1 MGELL
6 EQMGR
11 RIAAR
16 RKEKGMTQEELS
28 EIVGVSEQTIS
39 TAECG
44 KKAL

>member
-16 RKEKGMTQEELS
+16 RKEKGMTQGRIIRNSWGIGTDNLH
-28 EIVGVSEQTIS
+28 
-39 TAECG
+39 C
-44 KKAL
+44 